1 MTMRGDD
8 DDAGAMTTRG
18 GMTTYEEINGP

>member
-1 MTMRGDD
+1 MTMRGDAAA
-8 DDAGAMTTRG
+8 AGAMTTRG